1 MEILEFYKNV
11 IKAAGLDVSD
21 ENIVIANI
29 DGVDSPVEIGG
40 KLLRLP
46 TPDFLKNP
54 DWDHYVAFHP
64 LCENSARGESEVLKV
79 LRRFMVSTL
88 NADLM
93 FMMESLVSIA
103 ADKDNHRRLSATAS
117 ECLDAIPGAD
127 AKSVKMLE
135 KIEKEIDL
143 DSKES
148 VGEVMDRIATTQRRR
163 MINMF
168 LTRGGIWRDEKYARV
183 CSVEFPFV
191 SENDREGRSIF
202 GVKLRVNDFEGFRSL
217 FKFIV
222 GEKDDLTTAFHGATN
237 TLTAP
242 YLTALLMS
250 WFKISKRLNQLKKVY
265 AKHVDG
271 MKDLMADV
279 SWEKELEHF
288 TEMSRM
294 IPPLEGNTGSAERED
309 QNKNQPQRRSVSARM
324 IGQSANPVVESAVV
338 ETNPHN
344 TTVQQQAEIVTTTT
358 PANTVSWAE
367 IMAAKNNQAA
377 VVTAPVQM
385 VQQPVAQ
392 VVVGP
397 DGRQY
402 IMQAVG
408 APQAQPQ
415 FVAPAVAQNNWAAA
429 SLGAPQ
435 VQPQF
440 VQQNRIGE
448 RNALPVQQNTWF
460 GNGL

>member
-1 MEILEFYKNV
+1 MEILEFYKHV

-21 ENIVIANI
+21 DNIVMANI

-46 TPDFLKNP
+46 TDDFLKNP
-54 DWDHYVAFHP
+54 DWNAYVAFHP

-93 FMMESLVSIA
+93 FMMESLVGIA

-163 MINMF
+163 MVNMF
-168 LTRGGIWRDEKYARV
+168 LTRGGLWRDEKYARV

-202 GVKLRVNDFEGFRSL
+202 GVKLRVNDFEGFRNL
-217 FKFIV
+217 FKFII

-250 WFKISKRLNQLKKVY
+250 WFKLSKRLNQLKKIY
-265 AKHVDG
+265 GKHVPDL
-271 MKDLMADV
+271 KDLMADL
-279 SWEKELEHF
+279 SWEKELENF
-288 TEMSRM
+288 AEMSRM

-309 QNKNQPQRRSVSARM
+309 QNKPQPQRRTVSARM
-324 IGQSANPVVESAVV
+324 IGQSANPVVETAA
-338 ETNPHN
+338 P
-344 TTVQQQAEIVTTTT
+344 VQTATPAQQAEVLTT
-358 PANTVSWAE
+358 PVNTNTVSWAE
-367 IMAAKNNQAA
+367 IQAA
-377 VVTAPVQM
+377 RNAQTMPVAAPVQV
-385 VQQPVAQ
+385 VQQPVSQ
-392 VVVGP
+392 VVIGA

-402 IMQAVG
+402 VMQPVS
-408 APQAQPQ
+408 QPQ
-415 FVAPAVAQNNWAAA
+415 VMMQQPQNNWAAA
-429 SLGAPQ
+429 SLGMPQ
-435 VQPQF
+435 QQQPF

-460 GNGL
+460 GGAL